1 MSATPTPAIQTRSL
15 VLAHGS
21 HVAVDGADLELPT
34 GTIIACIGPNGSGK
48 SSFLDAVAGLLTP
61 RSGSISVLGAE
72 PGRGRVAYV
81 FQSTETPAHLPLTVV
96 EVVTM
101 GRYGRSG
108 LVGRLGS
115 AGRAVVQRAMERV
128 GVTDLAQR
136 QLLELSGGQRQR
148 VLVAQGLAAEA
159 DLLVLDEPMTGLDVT
174 SRERILEVMA
184 EERAEGRT
192 VVFSTHDLSEAADA
206 DQVVLLAGRL
216 VAAGPPAEV
225 LVDEHLMD
233 AYRGRV
239 VDVAGVRI
247 IDDPHHHGPRSER
260 HDGHD
265 HSHDHPH

>member
-1 MSATPTPAIQTRSL
+1 MSVTPTPAIQTRSL
-15 VLAHGS
+15 VLAHGG
-21 HVAVDGADLELPT
+21 HVAVDGADLDLPA

-72 PGRGRVAYV
+72 PGRGRGRVAYV
-81 FQSTETPAHLPLTVV
+81 FQSTETPAHLPLTVA

-216 VAAGPPAEV
+216 VAAGPPDQV
-225 LVDEHLMD
+225 LVDEHLME

-239 VDVAGVRI
+239 VDVAGGRI

-265 HSHDHPH
+265 HSHG

>member
-1 MSATPTPAIQTRSL
+1 MSVAPGPAIHTRSL

-21 HVAVDGADLELPT
+21 HVAVDGADLDLPR

-48 SSFLDAVAGLLTP
+48 SSFLDAVAGLLSP
-61 RSGSISVLGAE
+61 RSGSISVLGE
-72 PGRGRVAYV
+72 PPGRGRVAYV
-81 FQSTETPAHLPLTVV
+81 FQSTETPAHLPLTVT

-101 GRYGRSG
+101 GRYGSAG
-108 LVGRLGS
+108 LIGRLGPS
-115 AGRAVVQRAMERV
+115 GRAEVRRAMERV
-128 GVTDLAQR
+128 GITDLAER

-148 VLVAQGLAAEA
+148 VLVAQGLASSAEM
-159 DLLVLDEPMTGLDVT
+159 LVLDEPMTGLDVT

-192 VVFSTHDLSEAADA
+192 VVFSTHDLSEASEADR
-206 DQVVLLAGRL
+206 VVLLAGRL
-216 VAAGPPAEV
+216 IAAGTPEEV
-225 LVDEHLMD
+225 LVEEHLVE

-247 IDDPHHHGPRSER
+247 IDDPHHHGARADR

-265 HSHDHPH
+265 HSH

>member
-1 MSATPTPAIQTRSL
+1 MSVPPTPAIRTRSL

-21 HVAVDGADLELPT
+21 HVALDGADLDLPT

-61 RSGSISVLGAE
+61 RAGSISVLGTA
-72 PGRGRVAYV
+72 PGRARIAYV
-81 FQSTETPAHLPLTVV
+81 FQSTETPAHLPLTVA

-108 LVGRLGS
+108 LVGRLG
-115 AGRAVVQRAMERV
+115 AEGRAEVQRALDRV

-148 VLVAQGLAAEA
+148 VLVAQGLAANA
-159 DLLVLDEPMTGLDVT
+159 DLLVLDEPMTGLDIT

-184 EERAEGRT
+184 EERAQGRT

-216 VAAGPPAEV
+216 VAAGTPEPV
-225 LVDEHLMD
+225 LVDEHLLE

-239 VDVAGVRI
+239 LDIAGVRI

-265 HSHDHPH
+265 HTHD